1 MGAGDILP
9 TPILA
14 VSSTELRVSYAA
26 LLLDCR
32 LQNRDLQNRREI
44 NRESYR
50 RTKHLPNAVP
60 TLAQR
65 DPVGRALAL
74 LATRNM
80 VASLQHVR
88 ALLQSSEEFKH
99 DAKLQER
106 LKDRDFA

>member
-1 MGAGDILP
+1 MGAGDSLP

-14 VSSTELRVSYAA
+14 VSSTELRVSYVA

-32 LQNRDLQNRREI
+32 LQNRREI

-50 RTKHLPNAVP
+50 RTKHLPNALP
-60 TLAQR
+60 TQAQR

>member
-9 TPILA
+9 TPIMT
-14 VSSTELRVSYAA
+14 VSSTEMRVSYAA

-32 LQNRDLQNRREI
+32 LQNRREI

-50 RTKHLPNAVP
+50 RTKHLPNALP
-60 TLAQR
+60 TQAQR